1 MIFNRLTLGAAAL
14 ALSVSWAGAGVH
26 AEDDPVIATVNGV
39 KVHRSMLAEAQQLL
53 PPQYQKIPLAQI
65 YPALVDSVIDMKLAA
80 ADAREKKLHQDP
92 EFKKLM
98 RRIEDQMLQRSSLQ
112 KIMSEG
118 ITEDAVRA
126 RYDKMVAGK
135 SGAEEVHARHIL
147 VKTEDEAKAIIKD
160 LKGGA
165 DFETL
170 AKEKST
176 GPSGPNGGDLG
187 FFAKGQMVPA
197 FEKAAFGMDKGE
209 VTDEAVKTQFGYH
222 VIKVEAKRKSEAP
235 SFEKM
240 EQQLRTEL
248 SQEKATTFV
257 ASLRK
262 GAKIERFD
270 LEGKPLEKPKAK

>member
-1 MIFNRLTLGAAAL
+1 MIFNRLTLGAAAI
-14 ALSVSWAGAGVH
+14 ALSMSWAGAGVH
-26 AEDDPVIATVNGV
+26 AEDDPVVATVNGV

-80 ADAREKKLHQDP
+80 ADAREKKLDQDP

-126 RYDKMVAGK
+126 RYDKMVAGQG
-135 SGAEEVHARHIL
+135 GAEEVHARHIL
-147 VKTEDEAKAIIKD
+147 VKTEDEAKAIIKE
-160 LKGGA
+160 LAGGA

-197 FEKAAFGMDKGE
+197 FEKAAFSMDKGE

-240 EQQLRTEL
+240 EQQLRNEL

-257 ASLRK
+257 TGLRK

>member
-26 AEDDPVIATVNGV
+26 AEDDPVVATVNGV

-53 PPQYQKIPLAQI
+53 PSQYQKIPLAQI

>member
-26 AEDDPVIATVNGV
+26 AEDDPVVATVNGV

-170 AKEKST
+170 AREKST

>member
-26 AEDDPVIATVNGV
+26 AEDDPVVATVNGV

-118 ITEDAVRA
+118 ITEDAVRT

-160 LKGGA
+160 LEGGA

>member
-26 AEDDPVIATVNGV
+26 AEDDPVVATVNGV

-147 VKTEDEAKAIIKD
+147 VKTEDEAQAIIKD

>member
-26 AEDDPVIATVNGV
+26 AEDDPVVATVNGV

-240 EQQLRTEL
+240 EQKLLTEL

>member
-26 AEDDPVIATVNGV
+26 AEDDPVVATVNGV

-53 PPQYQKIPLAQI
+53 PSQYQKIPLAQI

-170 AKEKST
+170 AREKST

-240 EQQLRTEL
+240 EQKLLTEL

>member
-1 MIFNRLTLGAAAL
+1 
-14 ALSVSWAGAGVH
+14 
-26 AEDDPVIATVNGV
+26 
-39 KVHRSMLAEAQQLL
+39 
-53 PPQYQKIPLAQI
+53 
-65 YPALVDSVIDMKLAA
+65 
-80 ADAREKKLHQDP
+80 
-92 EFKKLM
+92 
-98 RRIEDQMLQRSSLQ
+98 
-112 KIMSEG
+112 MSEG

>member
-26 AEDDPVIATVNGV
+26 AEDDPVVATVNGV

-222 VIKVEAKRKSEAP
+222 VIKVEAKRKSEAS

>member
-26 AEDDPVIATVNGV
+26 AEDDPVVATVNGV

-80 ADAREKKLHQDP
+80 ADAREKKLHQNP

-257 ASLRK
+257 AGLRK

>member
-26 AEDDPVIATVNGV
+26 AEDDPVVATVNGV

>member
-26 AEDDPVIATVNGV
+26 AEDDPVVATVNGV

-92 EFKKLM
+92 AVKKLM